1 MTLLTQAS
9 VLGAFVSVGL
19 LPLLTGHALLH
30 ETPHVH
36 ADGLARALEHPDVVI
51 LLALT
56 ITATAPLASM
66 GGGLRRW
73 LAASR
78 SLRAITADVSPR
90 RFRGIDYMRVPG
102 NEIAFFTAG
111 LRHPTI
117 YVSSGAESLLGP
129 GPFHAALLHE
139 RAHAEQR
146 DVRWLVLIAA
156 LEGALAFV
164 PWSRRTF
171 ATLELLVERH
181 ADERA
186 LAAGASRFDLF
197 EAIVLASN
205 APTSGAA
212 GLSAAGTLQRL
223 RWLADPAVG
232 DPDAAPAA
240 TVLLA
245 TLMAPPT
252 VAHLALWGSLLCA
265 VCSTHF
271 L

>member
-9 VLGAFVSVGL
+9 VLAAFVSVGL

-36 ADGLARALEHPDVVI
+36 ADGLARALEHPDFVI

-56 ITATAPLASM
+56 VAATAPLARM
-66 GGGLRRW
+66 GGSLRRW

-78 SLRAITADVSPR
+78 RLRAITADGSPR
-90 RFRGIDYMRVPG
+90 RFRGIDYERVPG

-111 LRHPTI
+111 FRHPTI

-129 GPFHAALLHE
+129 GAFHAALLHE

-156 LEGALAFV
+156 LEGALGFV
-164 PWSRRTF
+164 PWSRQTF
-171 ATLELLVERH
+171 ATLQLLVERH

-205 APTSGAA
+205 APPSGAA

-223 RWLADPAVG
+223 RWLAE
-232 DPDAAPAA
+232 PAA
-240 TVLLA
+240 GQPDGTRIAAALFT
-245 TLMAPPT
+245 TLMAPPA
-252 VAHLALWGSLLCA
+252 VAHLVLWGGLLCA